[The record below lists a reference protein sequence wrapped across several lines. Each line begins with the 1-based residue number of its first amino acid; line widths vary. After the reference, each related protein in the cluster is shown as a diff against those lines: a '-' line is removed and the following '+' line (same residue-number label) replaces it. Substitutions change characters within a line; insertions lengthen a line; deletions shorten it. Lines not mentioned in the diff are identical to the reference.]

1 MRLLAVLLALAVSF
15 PVVAQDKDKKKP
27 AAKKTAPKKKAEP
40 KQQDWGHFSSGAK
53 KDQKAM
59 EEKKAKK

>member
-15 PVVAQDKDKKKP
+15 PVVAQDKKKP
-27 AAKKTAPKKKAEP
+27 AAKKTAAKKKAEP